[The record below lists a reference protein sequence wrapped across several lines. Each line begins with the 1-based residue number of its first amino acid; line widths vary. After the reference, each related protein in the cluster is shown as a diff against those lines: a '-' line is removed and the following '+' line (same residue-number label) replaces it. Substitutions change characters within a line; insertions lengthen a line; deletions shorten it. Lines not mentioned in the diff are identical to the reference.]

1 MAFLDKTI
9 VFFIPNTRWY
19 NKRPWMQVPYVAAI
33 ITALI
38 KEEFGLLMVDANVE
52 NLSEAQC
59 LERLQQLQADMV
71 LISGLSV
78 EYYQQYHKSFEIAKL
93 ANPQCITLFGG
104 VYPTLIPEDA
114 MKDANIDYV
123 MIGQAEDRLPAL
135 MRIILT
141 QANDAIQRFDGIG
154 YRNENGEACINPT
167 RSFTKDV
174 VKPDYSLLDVGT
186 YVKHKSQDF
195 LSNTIEGDNA
205 TIITSF
211 GCPLNCSF
219 CASRTI
225 SGRKVLFRPVEQV
238 IEEMEFYIHEH
249 GVRNFTIVDE
259 NFLANRKR
267 VEAILNTF
275 IDRNYQIIWQMGN
288 VALWH
293 LDDELLELMKRAG
306 CTAISPSIE
315 SGDPHVLKNIIGKPL
330 KILEKAP
337 SVVAKCKE
345 LGINVAAHFV
355 IGLPEE
361 TWEEIRQTFSFAES
375 LDADLVVFH
384 IATPYP
390 KTELYEYAKT
400 HHLLPE
406 NFSFFNPD
414 FYGTSRGFITT
425 KEFTP
430 FELMVLRSFE
440 WDRIN
445 FKTPEKTAKI
455 AKMMNFTL
463 EELNE
468 HRKQTR
474 LKCGVHY

>member
-1 MAFLDKTI
+1 MDFSDKTI

-33 ITALI
+33 ITSLLKDKFPLLI
-38 KEEFGLLMVDANVE
+38 LDANVE
-52 NLSEAQC
+52 DLSIEQS
-59 LERLQQLQADMV
+59 LERLKQLQADMV
-71 LISGLSV
+71 LVSGLSI
-78 EYYQQYHKSFEIAKL
+78 EYYQQYHKSFEIAKM
-93 ANPQCITLFGG
+93 ANPRCLTLFGG
-104 VYPTLIPEDA
+104 VYPTLLPEEA
-114 MKDANIDYV
+114 MKDIHIDFL
-123 MIGQAEDRLPAL
+123 MIGQAEGRLPEL
-135 MRIILT
+135 LTIILNEAT
-141 QANDAIQRFDGIG
+141 GALNPFDGIG
-154 YRNENGEACINPT
+154 FRSENGHVCINHG
-167 RSFTKDV
+167 RSFTKNAI
-174 VKPDYSLLDVGT
+174 KPDFSLLNVKT
-186 YVKHKSQDF
+186 YVGHKSQDF
-195 LSNTIEGDNA
+195 LSNTIEGANA

-225 SGRKVLFRPVEQV
+225 SGRKIVFRPVEHV
-238 IEEMEFYIHEH
+238 MEEMEFYIHEH
-249 GVRNFTIVDE
+249 GVRSFTIADE
-259 NFLANRKR
+259 NFLANRER
-267 VEAILNTF
+267 VETILQT
-275 IDRNYQIIWQMGN
+275 IIERKYQIMWQMGN

-293 LDDELLELMKRAG
+293 LDDPLLELMKRSG

-315 SGDPHVLKNIIGKPL
+315 SGDPHVLKDLIGKPL
-330 KILEKAP
+330 EILEKAP
-337 SVVAKCKE
+337 AVVAKCKK
-345 LGINVAAHFV
+345 LDISVIAHFV

-361 TWEEIRQTFSFAES
+361 TWEQIRKTFSFAES
-375 LDADLVVFH
+375 LDTDLVVFH

-390 KTELYEYAKT
+390 KTEMYEYAKN

-406 NFSFFNPD
+406 NFTFFNPD
-414 FYGTSRGFITT
+414 LFGTSRGFITT

-445 FKTPEKTAKI
+445 FKTPEKIAKI

-468 HRKQTR
+468 HRRKTR